1 MDPDIARSNESPAA
15 GDEAVPPRPAST
27 QARPNLDLLL
37 FGVNHRTAG
46 MDRRDALAFDET
58 ATLATLRALTGEG
71 RVSQALLLS
80 TCNRTEVYAVAADA
94 ADAEA
99 AVREEVQRSR
109 GGDSLGPGDHRYELR
124 GRDAARHLLRV
135 AAGLDSMVLGEK
147 QVLGQV
153 KTAVALA
160 REAEATGPLLDR
172 LAEAALHAGKRVRTE
187 TAIDVGAMS
196 VASAAVKVA
205 TRVLGDLRGRRVL
218 VVGAGETG
226 RLAAR
231 HFAKER
237 PAALLVANRTLERAR
252 ALAAEVRGE
261 AVPLDGV
268 ADVLSH
274 VDVVVS
280 ATRAPGFVIAAN
292 TVAAAMRARG
302 SRPLVVVDLAVPRD
316 VEPAAG
322 ETAHVFLHTIDALR
336 AMVDEG
342 LDGRRREVPK
352 AEAIVEEECGR
363 VWAWACGRG
372 TTPVVRELREHFERV
387 RAEEVGKSLRHFSSD
402 EQAHVEQLTRAL
414 VNKLLH
420 LPTLRLKEIDLA
432 SEEGRARLSAA
443 RELFALGPDGQEE
456 RDA

>member
-1 MDPDIARSNESPAA
+1 
-15 GDEAVPPRPAST
+15 
-27 QARPNLDLLL
+27 
-37 FGVNHRTAG
+37 VNHRTAD
-46 MDRRDALAFDET
+46 MNRRDALAFDEA
-58 ATLATLRALTGEG
+58 ATLDTLRTLMAEG
-71 RVSQALLLS
+71 RLSEALLLS
-80 TCNRTEVYAVAADA
+80 TCNRTEVYAVAADPA
-94 ADAEA
+94 AAEA
-99 AVREEVQRSR
+99 AVRQEVRRSR
-109 GGDSLGPGDHRYELR
+109 GDDSLGPGDHRYELR
-124 GRDAARHLLRV
+124 GREAARHLLRV

-153 KTAVALA
+153 KAAVALA
-160 REAEATGPLLDR
+160 RKAGATGPLLAR
-172 LAEAALHAGKRVRTE
+172 LAETALHAGKRVRTE

-205 TRVLGDLRGRRVL
+205 TRVVGDLAGRRVL

-231 HFAKER
+231 HFKKEGT
-237 PAALLVANRTLERAR
+237 ASLIVANRTLA
-252 ALAAEVRGE
+252 AAQAVAAEVGGE
-261 AVPLDGV
+261 AVPLEEV
-268 ADVLSH
+268 AGTLAR

-280 ATRAPGFVIAAN
+280 ATSAPGFVIAAEA
-292 TVAAAMRARG
+292 VAAAMRARG

-316 VEPAAG
+316 VEPVAG
-322 ETAHVFLHTIDALR
+322 ELKHVFLYTVDALR
-336 AMVDEG
+336 TMVDEG
-342 LDGRRREVPK
+342 LDSRRREVPK

-363 VWAWACGRG
+363 VWAWCCGRG

-402 EQAHVEQLTRAL
+402 DQAQVEQLTRAL

-443 RELFALGPDGQEE
+443 RRLFALGDEGQEE